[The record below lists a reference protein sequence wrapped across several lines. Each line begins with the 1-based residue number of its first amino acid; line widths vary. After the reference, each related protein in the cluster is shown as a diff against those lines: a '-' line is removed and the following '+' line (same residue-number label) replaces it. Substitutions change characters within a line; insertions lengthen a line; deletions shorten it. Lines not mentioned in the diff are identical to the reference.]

1 MKQIFDWLR
10 EQMQEEPKRLRKMKN
25 QCISL
30 TDSEVCAI
38 EEKAYGFYRQ
48 RVDEA
53 EAKWESECCEWKG
66 FDNSLIEGKVM
77 WTYETACKKYIP
89 EKRTSNQFKFC
100 PYCGKKIKV
109 VD

>member
-48 RVDEA
+48 CVDEA
-53 EAKWESECCEWKG
+53 EAKWEAEVCEWEHRNHYVNCLCKCNGIMIEYDLAIG
-66 FDNSLIEGKVM
+66 F
-77 WTYETACKKYIP
+77 TH
-89 EKRTSNQFKFC
+89 C
-100 PYCGKKIKV
+100 PYCGKPIKIV
-109 VD
+109 EVE